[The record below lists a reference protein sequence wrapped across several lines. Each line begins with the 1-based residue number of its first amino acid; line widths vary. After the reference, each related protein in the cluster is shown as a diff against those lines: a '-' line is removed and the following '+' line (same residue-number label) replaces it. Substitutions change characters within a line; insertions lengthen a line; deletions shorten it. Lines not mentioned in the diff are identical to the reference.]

1 MGCLDPVGNSDM
13 ELMIVVQCD
22 RGWEKNVIK
31 VRNRVICLQIENSL
45 VF

>member
-1 MGCLDPVGNSDM
+1 MDPFGNSDM
-13 ELMIVVQCD
+13 ELVIVVQCD

-31 VRNRVICLQIENSL
+31 VRNRVIFLQIENAL